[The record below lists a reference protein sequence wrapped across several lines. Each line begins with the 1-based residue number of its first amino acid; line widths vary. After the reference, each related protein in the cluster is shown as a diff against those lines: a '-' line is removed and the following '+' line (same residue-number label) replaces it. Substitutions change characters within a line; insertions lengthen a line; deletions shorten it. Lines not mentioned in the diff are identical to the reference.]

1 MALTIIH
8 PGKRGSQA
16 NRNRQASLRELDGGS
31 ARFAAV
37 LLAVAA
43 LSGCQSIN
51 MNSAQLRVID
61 ASSDSG
67 VIDSY
72 QDSSALAYNLGFGT
86 MTSYVPMSPGPYTLS
101 ADKAGTRQTLAASN
115 DTLVAGKQ
123 YTEIIGSS
131 LVNLQQTLFLD
142 QSAPAPTGQISI
154 RLINEATRS
163 GAVDVYL
170 VPTSSRL
177 VNTSPIA
184 INLGFGA
191 NSGYLNVP
199 EGTYAID
206 VVPAGTTLASSTIT
220 LMSGAQIAYTSGA
233 VRTVVLIDQ
242 EILGMQHA
250 ALTPGVQ
257 AIIADDA
264 DAQ

>member
-1 MALTIIH
+1 MTLTTTH
-8 PGKRGSQA
+8 PGERGSQA
-16 NRNRQASLRELDGGS
+16 ETVREARPGKPDGRV

-37 LLAVAA
+37 LFAVAA
-43 LSGCQSIN
+43 LSGCQNIN

-61 ASSDSG
+61 ASSDAG

-72 QDSSALAYNLGFGT
+72 QNSSALAYNLGFGT
-86 MTSYVPMSPGPYTLS
+86 MTSYVPMSPGPYNLS
-101 ADKAGTRQTLAASN
+101 ADKAGTRQTLAVST

-131 LVNLQQTLFLD
+131 LVNLQQTVFLD
-142 QSAPAPTGQISI
+142 QSAPAPTGQIAI

-170 VPTSSRL
+170 VPTSARL
-177 VNTSPIA
+177 VNTLPIA

-206 VVPAGTTLASSTIT
+206 VVPTGTTLASSTVT
-220 LMSGAQIAYTSGA
+220 LMSGAQIAYASGA

-242 EILGMQHA
+242 EILGTQHA
-250 ALTPGVQ
+250 ALPPAVQ
-257 AIIADDA
+257 AIVADDA